1 MRLLFR
7 TGFLL
12 LASLVVHALPPWV
25 EMKPPVRGAAGT
37 QLEWNASTPELEFT
51 VEVRDA
57 LGSGEWLPLPGVSW
71 PRTERQM
78 LDGGD
83 SGARFYRVVGTPIV
97 GQRGRV
103 VSATLVTNLSQLQ
116 IQLIFTFASI
126 PISPQSGVK
135 VYKLIYETVDAQ
147 GLRTQASGSLAL
159 PDNRPAGG
167 LPLVSYQHGT
177 VTEREDVPSR
187 LNTEGYIGVAMATSG
202 YAAVLPDYLGL
213 GDSPGVHPYHH
224 AKSEATCVVDLLRA
238 ARRYCASNSVTLNE
252 KLFLTGYSHGG
263 HATLAAMRELEALHA
278 AEFTVT
284 ACAPG
289 AGAYDLSGVTA
300 DDFLKDEAKPN
311 PYYLPYLLVGL
322 QDVYGW
328 PETWTDLLV
337 QPHATTIPPLF
348 NGLTDSSQINA
359 QMPARPM
366 QILRPDVRESFQNQP
381 DDPLRAILRD
391 NDLIRWTP
399 QAPLRL
405 YHCSGDRDVP
415 PANMQSALAAFHARG
430 ATHVQ
435 ALDPQPGAGHGDCVQ
450 PALLAAKAWF
460 DTLK

>member
-1 MRLLFR
+1 MRHLFR
-7 TGFLL
+7 CVSLL
-12 LASLVVHALPPWV
+12 VLTTWGQALPPSV
-25 EMKPPVRGAAGT
+25 ILQAPVRAPEGT
-37 QLEWNASTPELEFT
+37 RLEWTASSPELEFT
-51 VEVRDA
+51 VETRDA
-57 LGSGEWLPLPGVSW
+57 LADGGWTPLPGVTW
-71 PRTERQM
+71 PLGQRQF
-78 LDGGD
+78 LDAAEA
-83 SGARFYRVVGTPIV
+83 GARFYRVIGTPIA
-97 GQRGRV
+97 GERGRV
-103 VSATLVTNLSQLQ
+103 ISVTQVASLSQLQ
-116 IQLIFTFASI
+116 IQFVFTFAGI
-126 PISPQSGVK
+126 PITPQTGVK

-147 GLRTQASGSLAL
+147 GLRTQASGALCL
-159 PDNRPAGG
+159 PDNPPAAG
-167 LPLVSYQHGT
+167 LPLLSYQHGT

-263 HATLAAMRELEALHA
+263 HATLAAMRELEALHT

-415 PANMQSALAAFHARG
+415 TANMQSALAAFHARG

-460 DTLK
+460 DSLK

>member
-1 MRLLFR
+1 MRLLLR
-7 TGFLL
+7 SVFLL
-12 LASLVVHALPPWV
+12 MLTTLLQALPPRV
-25 EMKPPVRGAAGT
+25 VLQAPVRAPGGT
-37 QLEWNASTPELEFT
+37 RLEWNATSPELEFT
-51 VEVRDA
+51 VEVREA
-57 LGSGEWLPLPGVSW
+57 LAGGEWQPLSGGTW
-71 PRTERQM
+71 PSMQRQF
-78 LDGGD
+78 LDAAD
-83 SGARFYRVVGTPIV
+83 SGARFYRVVGTPIA
-97 GQRGRV
+97 GERGRV
-103 VSATLVTNLSQLQ
+103 ISATQVTNLSQLQ
-116 IQLIFTFASI
+116 IQLLFTFGGI
-126 PISPQSGVK
+126 PITPQTGVK

-147 GLRTQASGSLAL
+147 GLRTQASGALCL
-159 PDNRPAGG
+159 PDTRPAAG
-167 LPLVSYQHGT
+167 LPLLSYQHGT

-187 LNTEGYIGVAMATSG
+187 LNTEGFIGVAMATSG

-238 ARRYCASNSVTLNE
+238 ARRYCAANSVTLNG

-263 HATLAAMRELEALHA
+263 HATLAAMRELEELHA
-278 AEFTVT
+278 AEFTLT

-337 QPHATTIPPLF
+337 QSYANTIPPLF
-348 NGLTDSSQINA
+348 NGLNDSGQINA

-366 QILRPDVRESFQNQP
+366 QILRADVTESFRNQP

-391 NDLIRWTP
+391 NDLIRWAP
-399 QAPLRL
+399 KAPLRL
-405 YHCSGDRDVP
+405 YHCSGDKDVP

-435 ALDPQPGAGHGDCVQ
+435 ALDPQPGADHGGCVQ

-460 DTLK
+460 DSLK